1 MMKLSHLSEP
11 ELEFGQ
17 AYRHIDIRFGLM
29 DYGPLDAG
37 QTGAPT
43 AVRVGLIGDSETVE
57 GTQGWLAR
65 CAAGIDGKADTRLT
79 NLYPPFPGSTA
90 EGPFRVAF
98 TCDEQDTRTI
108 PVRALSKLKNTN
120 PLDRADRYADL
131 FVAELRALAEGN
143 TRPDVVLVGLPLDVI
158 AAVNVTTDDD
168 DLVEDGAAP
177 SGVDFRARLK
187 IAAME
192 FGLPIQIFWPTLYDP
207 TIKIPRKAKTDSF
220 REVQEDATRAWN
232 LFTALYYKAGGL
244 PWRLAR
250 DSRQMRSCFVGISFH
265 ESQGGEYLDTST
277 AQMFDERGEGMILRG
292 GRAAK
297 LSDDRRP
304 YMTEAHAHD
313 LLSRSM
319 QAYYD
324 QHSQYPARVVLHK
337 TSPFHREEMAGFDAA
352 VEECRIDNLDCMAV
366 APCAF
371 RLFRDGQFP
380 PLRGT
385 LLRLDRDRAVLY
397 SRGGVDFF
405 KTYTGMYIPKPL
417 MIRSQAPSQ
426 PVTHN
431 AAEILALSK
440 MNWNNTQFDNRDPIT
455 IAASRKV
462 GKILKYARE
471 NDRVQTR
478 YSFFM

>member
-1 MMKLSHLSEP
+1 MMKLSHLPEP

-17 AYRHIDIRFGLM
+17 AHRHIDIRYGLM
-29 DYGPLDAG
+29 DYGPFDAG
-37 QTGAPT
+37 QTGAPA

-57 GTQGWLAR
+57 GTREWFAR
-65 CAAGIDGKADTRLT
+65 CRAGIEGKADTRLT
-79 NLYPPFPGSTA
+79 NLYPPFPGCTA
-90 EGPFRVAF
+90 EGAFRVAF
-98 TCDEQDTRTI
+98 VCEEQDTRTI
-108 PVRALSKLKNTN
+108 SARALVRLKNTN
-120 PLDRADRYADL
+120 PLELPDRYAEL

-143 TRPDVVLVGLPLDVI
+143 TRPDVVLIALPLAVI
-158 AAVNVTTDDD
+158 AAVNVTGDDD
-168 DLVEDGAAP
+168 EVLEGEAAP

-207 TIKIPRKAKTDSF
+207 TIKIPRKTKADSF

-250 DSRQMRSCFVGISFH
+250 DSRQLRSCFVGISFH
-265 ESQGGEYLDTST
+265 ESRNGEYLNTST

-304 YMTEAHAHD
+304 YMTEAHAHE
-313 LLSRSM
+313 LLSRSL
-319 QAYYD
+319 QNFFD
-324 QHSQYPARVVLHK
+324 QHSHFPARVVLHK
-337 TSPFHREEMAGFDAA
+337 TSPFHREEMAGFESAID
-352 VEECRIDNLDCMAV
+352 ERGIDNLDCMAV
-366 APCAF
+366 APSAF
-371 RLFRDGQFP
+371 RLFRNGQFP

-385 LLRLDRDRAVLY
+385 LLRLDRDRAILY
-397 SRGGVDFF
+397 SRGGVDFY
-405 KTYTGMYIPKPL
+405 KTYTGMYVPKPL
-417 MIRSQAPSQ
+417 LIRSQAPSQ

-462 GKILKYARE
+462 GKILKYMGE
-471 NDRVQTR
+471 SDRVQTR
-478 YSFFM
+478 YSYFM